1 MTMEIT
7 LDDAAVR
14 QALTD
19 HVRKEHVA
27 PKNRK
32 TATVE
37 VVRVTRHHHGRAS
50 AEVKVTNA

>member
-1 MTMEIT
+1 MEIT

-14 QALTD
+14 QALTEF
-19 HVRKEHVA
+19 VRKEHVA

-32 TATVE
+32 EAEVV

-50 AEVKVTNA
+50 ADVRVTNA